1 MSPSRIALAASAA
14 FALALS
20 ASGAGAQQATAR
32 IEGVADED
40 LFTAI
45 ARAVG
50 ESKGPASTRFE
61 ARRRARA
68 AAEAAEAAL
77 RTQGYYGFQV
87 EQDVVDPDD
96 DEGGEPPRAVIR
108 ITPGPRFR
116 FARPAIEWTGDEPIP
131 GVGIAA
137 EQAMALRRSAPGRAA
152 AVLGAA
158 CGVG

>member
-1 MSPSRIALAASAA
+1 VEGEKPEVHQT
-14 FALALS
+14 
-20 ASGAGAQQATAR
+20 GAQQAIAR

-40 LFTAI
+40 LLTAI

-108 ITPGPRFR
+108 ITPGARFR
-116 FARPAIEWTGDEPIP
+116 FARPAIEWTGDEPVP

-137 EQAMALRRSAPGRAA
+137 AAGYRSRQRRKQATALTHE
-152 AVLGAA
+152 V
-158 CGVG
+158 